1 VNEMRGRTLGKSE
14 IQVRR
19 LDHVKLEHIF
29 WEELIADG
37 WDGHEDAVGCKIT
50 WAPIHVY
57 EFEDNTVWLLNNEGI
72 GYSIDSDTS
81 HQIQVGLR
89 YGNKMTLG
97 GPSWLFNLSLDTIR
111 LCLTDE
117 YVDIES
123 DTVVRQFGNR
133 LEQNLTNNIN
143 SIKQR
148 IHEIEVGTKEIT
160 FTCKAEVTIT
170 YTGRVP
176 ADLDIPDRVDRWSID
191 RDYYDEEDRKEQ
203 QKLRYSMLDAWDKA
217 MHNGSLER
225 QGEPYQHE
233 RSVPLDYRVSV
244 KDDSPQINEGEE

>member
-1 VNEMRGRTLGKSE
+1 MRGRTLGKSE

-19 LDHVKLEHIF
+19 LDHIRLEHIF
-29 WEELIADG
+29 WEELCADG
-37 WDGHEDAVGCKIT
+37 ADLPDSAVGCKIT

-72 GYSIDSDTS
+72 GYAIDADAS
-81 HQIQVGLR
+81 HKIQVGLR
-89 YGNKMTLG
+89 YENNMTIG
-97 GPSWLFNLSLDTIR
+97 GPSWLFGLSLDTIR

-148 IHEIEVGTKEIT
+148 LHEIEVGTKEIT

-170 YTGRVP
+170 YTGRIP
-176 ADLDIPDRVDRWSID
+176 ADMDIPDSVSHWELNQDS
-191 RDYYDEEDRKEQ
+191 YDEEDRKEQ
-203 QKLRYSMLDAWDKA
+203 QILRHSMLKAWNKA